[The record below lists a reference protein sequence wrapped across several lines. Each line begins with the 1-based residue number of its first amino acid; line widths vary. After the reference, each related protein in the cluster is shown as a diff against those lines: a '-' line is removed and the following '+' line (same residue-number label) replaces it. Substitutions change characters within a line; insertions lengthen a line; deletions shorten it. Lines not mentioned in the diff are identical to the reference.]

1 MKLTERTRIRNH
13 PERAVPEETTEILS
27 NGIVAHLGFI
37 QDDVPFVIPF
47 TYHYDP
53 NSPDSI
59 YLHGSIRS
67 RALKHLATGAP
78 VCVTVTLT
86 DGLVYSR
93 KAMNHSVNY
102 RSVTLFGHARE
113 VTDEAEK
120 FDLFDQM
127 VQRYF
132 PGRTVGEDYYAPP
145 SPGLGRDRSGRSQDR
160 GVERQGPPGRSHR
173 PRRRRPQRPRLR
185 RRHRPARG
193 VAKAAQ
199 PRGRHS
205 GSDSGDDPTPQ
216 APPAS

>member
-1 MKLTERTRIRNH
+1 MQLTERTRIRNH

-27 NGIVAHLGFI
+27 QGMVAHLGFI

-47 TYHYDP
+47 TYHYDAE
-53 NSPDSI
+53 SPGSI

-102 RSVTLFGHARE
+102 RSVTLFGRARE

-120 FDLFDQM
+120 FDLFDRM

-145 SPGLGRDRSGRSQDR
+145 SPDLGVTAL
-160 GVERQGPPGRSHR
+160 VE
-173 PRRRRPQRPRLR
+173 
-185 RRHRPARG
+185 
-193 VAKAAQ
+193 VKIDEWNAKAR
-199 PRGRHS
+199 RGAPTGPDDDNPNAP
-205 GSDSGDDPTPQ
+205 GSAGVIDLREV
-216 APPAS
+216 

>member
-27 NGIVAHLGFI
+27 QGMVAHLGFI

-47 TYHYDP
+47 TYHYDAE
-53 NSPDSI
+53 SPDSI

-102 RSVTLFGHARE
+102 RSVTLFGRARE
-113 VTDEAEK
+113 VTDETEK
-120 FDLFDQM
+120 FELFDQM

-145 SPGLGRDRSGRSQDR
+145 SPDLGVTAL
-160 GVERQGPPGRSHR
+160 VE
-173 PRRRRPQRPRLR
+173 
-185 RRHRPARG
+185 
-193 VAKAAQ
+193 VKIDEWNAKAR
-199 PRGRHS
+199 RGAPTGPDDADPNAP
-205 GSDSGDDPTPQ
+205 GSAGVIDLREV
-216 APPAS
+216 

>member
-1 MKLTERTRIRNH
+1 MQLTERTRIRNH

-27 NGIVAHLGFI
+27 QGMVAHLGFM

-47 TYHYDP
+47 TYHYDAE
-53 NSPDSI
+53 SPASI

-102 RSVTLFGHARE
+102 RSVTLFGRARE

-120 FDLFDQM
+120 FDLFDRM

-145 SPGLGRDRSGRSQDR
+145 SPDLGVTAL
-160 GVERQGPPGRSHR
+160 VE
-173 PRRRRPQRPRLR
+173 
-185 RRHRPARG
+185 
-193 VAKAAQ
+193 VKIDEWNAKAR
-199 PRGRHS
+199 RGAPTGPDDDNPNAP
-205 GSDSGDDPTPQ
+205 GSAGVIDLREV
-216 APPAS
+216 

>member
-27 NGIVAHLGFI
+27 KGLVAHLGFI
-37 QDDVPFVIPF
+37 QDKVPFVIPF

-53 NSPDSI
+53 DSPDSI

-78 VCVTVTLT
+78 VCITVTLT

-102 RSVTLFGHARE
+102 RSVTLFGRARE

-120 FDLFDQM
+120 FDLFDKM

-132 PGRTVGEDYYAPP
+132 PGRMVGDDYNTPP
-145 SPGLGRDRSGRSQDR
+145 SPDLGVTAL
-160 GVERQGPPGRSHR
+160 VEVRIEEWN
-173 PRRRRPQRPRLR
+173 
-185 RRHRPARG
+185 
-193 VAKAAQ
+193 AKAR
-199 PRGRHS
+199 RGAPTGPDDDNPDAP
-205 GSDSGDDPTPQ
+205 GSAGVIDLREP
-216 APPAS
+216 

>member
-53 NSPDSI
+53 DSPDSI

-145 SPGLGRDRSGRSQDR
+145 SPDLGVTAL
-160 GVERQGPPGRSHR
+160 VE
-173 PRRRRPQRPRLR
+173 
-185 RRHRPARG
+185 
-193 VAKAAQ
+193 VNIEEWNAKAR
-199 PRGRHS
+199 RGAPT
-205 GSDSGDDPTPQ
+205 GPDDDDPN
-216 APPAS
+216 APGSAGVIDLRQV

>member
-13 PERAVPEETTEILS
+13 PERAVPEEATEILS
-27 NGIVAHLGFI
+27 DGLVAHLGFI
-37 QDDVPFVIPF
+37 QDEVPFVIPF

-53 NSPDSI
+53 DSPDSI

-78 VCVTVTLT
+78 VCITVTLT

-102 RSVTLFGHARE
+102 RSVTLFGRARE

-120 FDLFDQM
+120 FDLFDKM

-132 PGRTVGEDYYAPP
+132 PGRVVGDDYNAPP
-145 SPGLGRDRSGRSQDR
+145 SPDLGVTALVEVRIEEWNAKARR
-160 GVERQGPPGRSHR
+160 GVPTGPDDDNPDAPGSAGVID
-173 PRRRRPQRPRLR
+173 LR
-185 RRHRPARG
+185 EP
-193 VAKAAQ
+193 
-199 PRGRHS
+199 
-205 GSDSGDDPTPQ
+205 
-216 APPAS
+216 

>member
-27 NGIVAHLGFI
+27 QGMVAHLGFI

-47 TYHYDP
+47 TYHYDAE
-53 NSPDSI
+53 SPDSI

-102 RSVTLFGHARE
+102 RSVTLFGRARE

-120 FDLFDQM
+120 FELFDQM

-145 SPGLGRDRSGRSQDR
+145 SPDLGVTAL
-160 GVERQGPPGRSHR
+160 VE
-173 PRRRRPQRPRLR
+173 
-185 RRHRPARG
+185 
-193 VAKAAQ
+193 VKIDEWNAKAR
-199 PRGRHS
+199 RGAPTGPDDADPNAP
-205 GSDSGDDPTPQ
+205 GSAGVIDLREV
-216 APPAS
+216 

>member
-27 NGIVAHLGFI
+27 KGLVAHLGFI
-37 QDDVPFVIPF
+37 QDKVPFVIPF

-53 NSPDSI
+53 ESPDSI

-78 VCVTVTLT
+78 VCITVTLT

-102 RSVTLFGHARE
+102 RSVTLFGRARE

-120 FDLFDQM
+120 FDLFDKM

-132 PGRTVGEDYYAPP
+132 PGRMVGDDYNAPP
-145 SPGLGRDRSGRSQDR
+145 SPDLGVTAL
-160 GVERQGPPGRSHR
+160 VEVRIEEWN
-173 PRRRRPQRPRLR
+173 
-185 RRHRPARG
+185 
-193 VAKAAQ
+193 AKAR
-199 PRGRHS
+199 RGAPTGPDDDNPDAP
-205 GSDSGDDPTPQ
+205 GSAGVIDLREP
-216 APPAS
+216 

>member
-13 PERAVPEETTEILS
+13 PERAVPEEATEILS
-27 NGIVAHLGFI
+27 DGIVAHLGFI

-53 NSPDSI
+53 DSPDSI

-145 SPGLGRDRSGRSQDR
+145 SPDLGVTAL
-160 GVERQGPPGRSHR
+160 VE
-173 PRRRRPQRPRLR
+173 
-185 RRHRPARG
+185 
-193 VAKAAQ
+193 VNIEEWNAKAR
-199 PRGRHS
+199 RGAPT
-205 GSDSGDDPTPQ
+205 GPDDDDPN
-216 APPAS
+216 APGSAGVIDLREA

>member
-13 PERAVPEETTEILS
+13 PERAVPEEASDILCQ
-27 NGIVAHLGFI
+27 GLVAHLGFI

-53 NSPDSI
+53 DAPDLI

-78 VCVTVTLT
+78 VCITVTLT

-102 RSVTLFGHARE
+102 RSVTLFGSARE
-113 VTDEAEK
+113 VTDEGEK
-120 FDLFDQM
+120 FDLFDKM

-132 PGRTVGEDYYAPP
+132 PGRTVGHDYNAPP
-145 SPGLGRDRSGRSQDR
+145 SPDLG
-160 GVERQGPPGRSHR
+160 VTALVKVKIEEWN
-173 PRRRRPQRPRLR
+173 
-185 RRHRPARG
+185 
-193 VAKAAQ
+193 AKAR
-199 PRGRHS
+199 RGAPTGPDDDKPDAL
-205 GSDSGDDPTPQ
+205 GSAGVIELREP
-216 APPAS
+216 

>member
-53 NSPDSI
+53 DSPDSI

-102 RSVTLFGHARE
+102 RSVTLFGRARE

-145 SPGLGRDRSGRSQDR
+145 SPDLGVTAL
-160 GVERQGPPGRSHR
+160 VE
-173 PRRRRPQRPRLR
+173 
-185 RRHRPARG
+185 
-193 VAKAAQ
+193 VKIEEWNAKAR
-199 PRGRHS
+199 RGAPT
-205 GSDSGDDPTPQ
+205 GPDDDDPN
-216 APPAS
+216 APGSAGVIDLRQV

>member
-27 NGIVAHLGFI
+27 KGLVAHLGFI
-37 QDDVPFVIPF
+37 QDEIPFVIPF

-53 NSPDSI
+53 SSSDSI

-67 RALKHLATGAP
+67 RALKHLATGAS
-78 VCVTVTLT
+78 VCITVTLT

-102 RSVTLFGHARE
+102 RSVTLFGRARE

-120 FDLFDQM
+120 FDIFDKM

-132 PGRTVGEDYYAPP
+132 PGRMVGHDYNAPP
-145 SPGLGRDRSGRSQDR
+145 SPDLGVTAL
-160 GVERQGPPGRSHR
+160 VEVRIEEWN
-173 PRRRRPQRPRLR
+173 
-185 RRHRPARG
+185 
-193 VAKAAQ
+193 AKAR
-199 PRGRHS
+199 RGAPTGPDDDNPDAL
-205 GSDSGDDPTPQ
+205 GSAGVIDLREP
-216 APPAS
+216 

>member
-53 NSPDSI
+53 DSPDSI

-102 RSVTLFGHARE
+102 RSVTLFGRARE

-145 SPGLGRDRSGRSQDR
+145 SPDLGVTAL
-160 GVERQGPPGRSHR
+160 VE
-173 PRRRRPQRPRLR
+173 
-185 RRHRPARG
+185 
-193 VAKAAQ
+193 VNIEEWNAKAR
-199 PRGRHS
+199 RGAPT
-205 GSDSGDDPTPQ
+205 GPDDDDPN
-216 APPAS
+216 APGSAGVIDLREV

>member
-13 PERAVPEETTEILS
+13 PERAVPEEATEILS

-53 NSPDSI
+53 DSPDSI

-145 SPGLGRDRSGRSQDR
+145 SPDLGVTAL
-160 GVERQGPPGRSHR
+160 VE
-173 PRRRRPQRPRLR
+173 
-185 RRHRPARG
+185 
-193 VAKAAQ
+193 VNIEEWNAKAR
-199 PRGRHS
+199 RGAPT
-205 GSDSGDDPTPQ
+205 GPDDDDPN
-216 APPAS
+216 APGSAGVIDLRQV